1 MLELGEEE
9 EGADQEAEGG
19 GQGEGGGEAQEG
31 GQAAQEGCQMEYVM
45 YSYIRA
51 QYYNVKLSL
60 IGLLFALVRLE
71 AVGLAL
77 GCRVGAHFS
86 TLRFAASFC
95 FLVSTFFFFSEL
107 EHSLSFSISFPP
119 PLRLHLHF
127 LQFTVRQLLFL
138 LSTLTVLRSHTIL
151 RRRQST
157 RHSNSPITIIIFR
170 IACHFQFQIVP

>member
-1 MLELGEEE
+1 
-9 EGADQEAEGG
+9 
-19 GQGEGGGEAQEG
+19 
-31 GQAAQEGCQMEYVM
+31 MEYVM
-45 YSYIRA
+45 YSYILA

-86 TLRFAASFC
+86 TLRFAVSFSLTASFC

-107 EHSLSFSISFPP
+107 EHSLSLSISFPP